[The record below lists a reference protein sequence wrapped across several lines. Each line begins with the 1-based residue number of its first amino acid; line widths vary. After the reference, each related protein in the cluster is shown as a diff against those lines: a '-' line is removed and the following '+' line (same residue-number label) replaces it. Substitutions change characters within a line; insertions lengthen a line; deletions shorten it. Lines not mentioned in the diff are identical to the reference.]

1 MTSLFAV
8 VLLGFFL
15 GMRHATDPDHVVA
28 VTTIVARH
36 RKSGSAAT
44 IGALWGVGHTLTIV
58 IVGAGIILLGW
69 VIPPR
74 VGLSL
79 ELAVGV
85 MLIVLGLMNLSGRF
99 QPVTESDAP
108 GGHAHPPAPVHA
120 HPHPHGDY
128 VHTHPHGHDPESHPH
143 LPDQTP
149 LARLDRWFG
158 SLGAYQFVRPLV
170 IGVVHGLA
178 GSAAVALLVLTTIKD
193 PRWAML
199 YLVIFGV
206 GTVAGMMLITAAI
219 AWPFARAGARFGRLQ
234 QGLRI
239 ASGRGQPH
247 LRRCDRVSNR
257 NSGRPLQHIAEL
269 DSALDPSPAAGRQY
283 GVVLSFP
290 SNGCGCAG
298 SAECGI
304 SAFRRSERIV
314 AGDPGGG

>member
-1 MTSLFAV
+1 MTSLLAV
-8 VLLGFFL
+8 ILLGFFL

-36 RKSGSAAT
+36 RKSGGAAT

-99 QPVTESDAP
+99 QPVTESDTP

-128 VHTHPHGHDPESHPH
+128 VHTHAHGHDPESHPH

-193 PRWAML
+193 PRWAIL

-219 AWPFARAGARFGRLQ
+219 AWPFARAGARFGRLH

-239 ASGRGQPH
+239 ASGV
-247 LRRCDRVSNR
+247 VSLIF
-257 NSGRPLQHIAEL
+257 GLVIAY
-269 DSALDPSPAAGRQY
+269 RI
-283 GVVLSFP
+283 GVVDGLFSTSP
-290 SNGCGCAG
+290 NWTP
-298 SAECGI
+298 
-304 SAFRRSERIV
+304 R
-314 AGDPGGG
+314 